1 MSNDPRTSNPTGNPA
16 RPGQSDP
23 SGPQRQGQPIEVPGR
38 PDADNNPDRD
48 KAYGP
53 GGGQPKGRPGTGPDD
68 APGEPDQGAQ
78 DPNQS
83 APTGRGAD
91 TKPL

>member
-1 MSNDPRTSNPTGNPA
+1 MSNDPRTSKPA
-16 RPGQSDP
+16 QPGRPDP
-23 SGPQRQGQPIEVPGR
+23 SDPQRQGQPIEVPGR
-38 PDADNNPDRD
+38 PDADRDTDRD

-53 GGGQPKGRPGTGPDD
+53 GGGKPKGTAAGAGGRD
-68 APGEPDQGAQ
+68 AAPAEPDQGAQ